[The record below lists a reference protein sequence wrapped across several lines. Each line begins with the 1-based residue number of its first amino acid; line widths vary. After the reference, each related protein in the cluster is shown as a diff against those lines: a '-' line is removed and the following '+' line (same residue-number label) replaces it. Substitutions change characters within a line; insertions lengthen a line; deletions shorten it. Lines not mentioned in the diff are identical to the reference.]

1 MGYDLRIE
9 LLRATPGRDVEAA
22 LSAVPDARV
31 RDARRLAF
39 TVDAPRAARGERARF
54 TLEARDRTWLGRVR
68 AVVASLPFGGS
79 RDEVALFARTVSD
92 VARRLHGTVIDP
104 QLGHALPPDAEVEWI
119 IDGWGEANLRA
130 LESYERGWIVRP
142 DAVPVEGDAPLPVE
156 AVRSDATPD
165 GPLSV
170 ARAYLRAGDAAR
182 ARAALERVTGDDE
195 RTRAVEREV
204 ERLEALGGDRAAVD
218 GALRRVSAADAPALV
233 EALRDDDTRARAV
246 SALARLGAAAVAPL
260 LDALADEDL
269 RDGATEALAAVG
281 PTAARAFT
289 DCLQHG
295 PRVQA
300 EGALAA
306 LDDLFLAWGP
316 DLAAL
321 DMAIARLLDEPGL
334 EAPGLAGALERAG
347 ALGAPAVRSILGLL
361 AGAPRHVG
369 PAAEALGALRA
380 LPAVEP
386 LLSRLLGPPHPD
398 LDDDAVARALAQL
411 DPAAAGAR
419 LSTALD
425 AERDPEQRSRWLHA
439 LAEVDAARA
448 VPRLVDAVRRAAEA
462 HVACEDDADFVL
474 ATWVHDPAALPAVL
488 AALDDPL
495 APAMVRRALVGA
507 LASIGTAE
515 ALAALARLADDP
527 DATVRAEARRA
538 HEQRAS

>member
-9 LLRATPGRDVEAA
+9 LLRATPGRDVQAA

-39 TVDAPRAARGERARF
+39 TVDAPRASSGERARF
-54 TLEARDRTWLGRVR
+54 SLEARDRTWLGRVR

-79 RDEVALFARTVSD
+79 RDEAALFARTVSD
-92 VARRLHGTVIDP
+92 VARRLQGTVIDP

-119 IDGWGEANLRA
+119 IDGWAEANLRA

-142 DAVPVEGDAPLPVE
+142 DAVPVEGDAPVPVE

-182 ARAALERVTGDDE
+182 ARAALERVTDDDE

-204 ERLEALGGDRAAVD
+204 DRLEALGGARAEA
-218 GALRRVSAADAPALV
+218 ALRRVSAADAPALV

-269 RDGATEALAAVG
+269 RDGATEALGAVG
-281 PTAARAFT
+281 PTAAKAFT

-334 EAPGLAGALERAG
+334 EAPGLALALERAG
-347 ALGAPAVRSILGLL
+347 ALGAPAVRTILGLL

-369 PAAEALGALRA
+369 PAAEALGALGA

-386 LLSRLLGPPHPD
+386 LLARLLGPPHPD
-398 LDDDAVARALAQL
+398 LDDDAVARALARL

-419 LSTALD
+419 LSAALD

-448 VPRLVDAVRRAAEA
+448 VPRLVDAVRRAATA
-462 HVACEDDADFVL
+462 GDPTCEDDADFVL

-495 APAMVRRALVGA
+495 PAVRRALTGA

-515 ALAALARLADDP
+515 ARAALARLADDP
-527 DATVRAEARRA
+527 DAAVRAEARRV
-538 HEQRAS
+538 S